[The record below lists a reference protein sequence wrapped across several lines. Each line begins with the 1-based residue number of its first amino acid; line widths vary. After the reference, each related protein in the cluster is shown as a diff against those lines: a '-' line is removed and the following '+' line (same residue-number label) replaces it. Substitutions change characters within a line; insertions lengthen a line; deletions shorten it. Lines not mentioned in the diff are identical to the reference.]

1 MMERGK
7 LGLTV
12 IALALTL
19 VLSGC
24 ADTSVRGLRIEMIEG
39 PGEVLVDDQ
48 GMVLYIFE
56 PDEAG
61 DVATC
66 SGTCARHWPPV
77 AAAEARDLDL
87 GSTVNPDLIGTGTS
101 SDGAVLT
108 YNHWPLY
115 RYDADTQGV
124 ARGHNIDLH
133 GGKWFAVTAA
143 GVRAHTD

>member
-1 MMERGK
+1 MTKRERFC
-7 LGLTV
+7 
-12 IALALTL
+12 LAISLAITL

-24 ADTSVRGLRIEMIEG
+24 ADKTVGGLRIEMIEG

-48 GMVLYIFE
+48 GRVLYMFE

-66 SGTCARHWPPV
+66 SGICARHWPPV
-77 AAAEARDLDL
+77 AAAEARDLNL
-87 GSTVNPDLIGTGTS
+87 GSAVNPDLIGSGTS

-115 RYDADTQGV
+115 RYDADKPGD

-143 GVRAHTD
+143 GMRAPAD